1 MLGECDETDLKVPNH
16 EYIPQFDTLVKYI
29 NWGYEEQL
37 KAEEEANKRKA
48 YKVKLSK
55 LGP

>member
-37 KAEEEANKRKA
+37 KAENEANKLKA
-48 YKVKLSK
+48 YKIKLSK
-55 LGP
+55 LEP